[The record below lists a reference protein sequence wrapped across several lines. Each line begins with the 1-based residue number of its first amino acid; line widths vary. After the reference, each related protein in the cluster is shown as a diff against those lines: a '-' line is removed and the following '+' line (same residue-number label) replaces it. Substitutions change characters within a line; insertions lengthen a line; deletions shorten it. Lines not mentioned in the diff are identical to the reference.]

1 MTKLSVL
8 IPTYNRKKSLEKTLP
23 TFLANK
29 SSDIEFIFVDNNS
42 NDGTEKFLL
51 TEAKKDGRIK
61 YFKNSVNI
69 GPNRNVYRAYLESS
83 FDWIMMLSDRD
94 FLKGDFIKE
103 LLNIIEKNKDCGLII
118 NAFEHGPLIFDKTTR
133 IKKGFLAIKTAFT
146 NSGFFSYLV
155 FNKLLIDQKKWLL
168 DDFIYPQV
176 RLAVEA
182 ALNYD
187 VVFFVAKNLPVQG
200 IRKDYIEKLVRPN
213 DFGIFERTKILLD
226 ISKRVNTKKRLDLI
240 NSLSITLFYWGIAVS
255 KEIYLINKKKGL
267 SFIRN
272 LLRNPFIKSSSIFM
286 GILVDQYI
294 FGKDVF
300 LKDKAKIFFYI
311 LSSFFFSLLKK
322 NMYQSFYYIIR
333 NIKKLRNKKRL
344 NNKAENLLK
353 K

>member
-1 MTKLSVL
+1 MSILIGNDTIAICQGFTGSQATLHCKQAIEYGTNLVGGVTPGKEGERHLDRPVFGDVKSAVEKTKANTSIIFVPAKFCKDSINEALDAGIKLIIVITEG
-8 IPTYNRKKSLEKTLP
+8 IPTL
-23 TFLANK
+23 
-29 SSDIEFIFVDNNS
+29 D
-42 NDGTEKFLL
+42 
-51 TEAKKDGRIK
+51 
-61 YFKNSVNI
+61 
-69 GPNRNVYRAYLESS
+69 
-83 FDWIMMLSDRD
+83 MLS
-94 FLKGDFIKE
+94 LKIKADE
-103 LLNIIEKNKDCGLII
+103 QSVSI
-118 NAFEHGPLIFDKTTR
+118 
-133 IKKGFLAIKTAFT
+133 
-146 NSGFFSYLV
+146 
-155 FNKLLIDQKKWLL
+155 
-168 DDFIYPQV
+168 
-176 RLAVEA
+176 
-182 ALNYD
+182 
-187 VVFFVAKNLPVQG
+187 
-200 IRKDYIEKLVRPN
+200 
-213 DFGIFERTKILLD
+213 
-226 ISKRVNTKKRLDLI
+226 LI
-240 NSLSITLFYWGIAVS
+240 NSLSVTLFYWGIAVS